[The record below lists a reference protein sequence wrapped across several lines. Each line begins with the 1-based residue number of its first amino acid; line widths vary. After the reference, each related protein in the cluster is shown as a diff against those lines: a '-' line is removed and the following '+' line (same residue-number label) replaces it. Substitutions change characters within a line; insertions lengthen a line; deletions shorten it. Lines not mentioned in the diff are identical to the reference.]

1 MEATNTGNFL
11 SLSFLIQLV
20 HPVLML
26 GLFAYLL
33 YTAYLGFQ
41 VRRTRNAQGDS
52 KKELIQGKYPLR
64 HYQSGAIAL
73 AIMVTGAVGGIMI
86 TYLSAGEIPVNSHLF
101 VGLGMTVLIAISAAL
116 APVMQ
121 RGHHWARYLHLGI
134 NFCLLAFFSWQLLTG
149 LQIVQELLTSS

>member
-1 MEATNTGNFL
+1 MEATTVNFL
-11 SLSFLIQLV
+11 SFGFLIQLV

-52 KKELIQGKYPLR
+52 KKELIQGKYPVR

-73 AIMVTGAVGGIMI
+73 ALMVTGAVGGIII
-86 TYLSAGEIPVNSHLF
+86 TYLSAGEIPVNAHLF
-101 VGLGMTVLIAISAAL
+101 VGLAMTALIAISAAF
-116 APVMQ
+116 APLMQ
-121 RGHHWARYLHLGI
+121 RGNNWARYLHISI
-134 NFCLLAFFSWQLLTG
+134 NLCLLIFFSWQLITG
-149 LQIVQELLTSS
+149 LQIVQELLTIS